1 MFCEQCGEKLQESWK
16 VCPKCSWQLKN
27 MEEKQYVFFTQIK
40 RERREK
46 INSVFRMVHI
56 IVGAF
61 VALMIAVHIYNE
73 IQRAENYKVLLY
85 VMRFICMCGPYLVL
99 EFVVAEIK
107 WIVLLRKNQVSE
119 FCPIRAIIVTE
130 LIYIFMGVIAGWMFI
145 SPSIEQEWKM
155 MAAVANDSVIDYLT
169 TMKEAIALLLLSA
182 VVKYIQ
188 EKRMEPK
195 KV

>member
-1 MFCEQCGEKLQESWK
+1 MSYQSDYCDR
-16 VCPKCSWQLKN
+16 
-27 MEEKQYVFFTQIK
+27 ID
-40 RERREK
+40 
-46 INSVFRMVHI
+46 
-56 IVGAF
+56 
-61 VALMIAVHIYNE
+61 
-73 IQRAENYKVLLY
+73 
-85 VMRFICMCGPYLVL
+85 
-99 EFVVAEIK
+99 
-107 WIVLLRKNQVSE
+107 
-119 FCPIRAIIVTE
+119 
-130 LIYIFMGVIAGWMFI
+130 IYIFMGVIAGWMFI